1 MNEDSETN
9 QVGKRYR
16 CGVCGSEVM
25 CVKAGAGRFRC
36 HSAPMDLLTAKPLP
50 SSD

>member
-1 MNEDSETN
+1 MSDGSESN
-9 QVGKRYR
+9 QVGKRYH

-25 CVKAGAGRFRC
+25 CIKGGAGRFHC
-36 HSAPMDLLTAKPLP
+36 HSAPMELLTAKPLP